1 MSFIAYENP
10 DGLPRVG
17 HYEQNT
23 SLIQP
28 LVLASGAPV
37 ENLYQV
43 IEVGVNTLRLEE
55 GAEKLKLDSLT
66 LLPPLAGREV
76 LCVGRNYQVDHQKHP
91 VIFTKKS
98 TSIIA
103 SGAHILPLSYFTK
116 TLDYEGK
123 IGVIIGTTG
132 HSISE
137 QDAMNH
143 VWGYTIIN
151 DITARER
158 QRDHRQ
164 FYMGK
169 SADTFCPM
177 GPIAVPKEDLPSRLT
192 VQTFVNGS
200 KRQECTTDDLIPS
213 VSKLIV
219 TLSEGT
225 TLRAGD
231 VIATGMPAGV
241 GCGLDLPQFVKPGD
255 RVEIA
260 VTSLGKLYNLV
271 ASANAKNY
279 VAANTKLHESHLKTY
294 NLDRTCGGVGLRKVN
309 GKMLN
314 IVETGLTDGERI
326 TYVHGLGGNT
336 EYWWPLISTSQ
347 PYKTHLNV
355 LFDLEGHGL
364 SPTAASQSSAYQ
376 ATRRISPPLS
386 RNPAF

>member
-1 MSFIAYENP
+1 MSFIAYKSP
-10 DGLPRVG
+10 DGPPRVG
-17 HYEQNT
+17 HYEQDT

-28 LVLASGAPV
+28 LALASGAPV

-43 IEVGVNTLRLEE
+43 IEVGINTLRLEDVK
-55 GAEKLKLDSLT
+55 KLRLDSLT

-76 LCVGRNYQVDHQKHP
+76 LCVGNNYAVRAESNQSGYDSSDKVHRPTHP
-91 VIFTKKS
+91 VIFTKRS

-116 TLDYEGK
+116 SLDCEGK

-151 DITARER
+151 DVTARER
-158 QRDHRQ
+158 QRDHKQ

-169 SADTFCPM
+169 SADSFCPM
-177 GPIAVPKEDLPSRLT
+177 GPIAVAKEHLPSRLK

-200 KRQECTTDDLIPS
+200 KRQERTTDDLILS
-213 VSKLIV
+213 VSKLIM

-231 VIATGMPAGV
+231 VIATGTPASV
-241 GCGLDLPQFVKPGD
+241 GSGLDPPQFVKPGD

-260 VTSLGKLYNLV
+260 VTGLGKLHNLV
-271 ASANAKNY
+271 ASADAKNY
-279 VAANTKLHESHLKTY
+279 VTVNTKLHETHLKTY
-294 NLDRTCGGVGLRKVN
+294 NLIGHA
-309 GKMLN
+309 
-314 IVETGLTDGERI
+314 VEWGFE
-326 TYVHGLGGNT
+326 
-336 EYWWPLISTSQ
+336 
-347 PYKTHLNV
+347 K
-355 LFDLEGHGL
+355 
-364 SPTAASQSSAYQ
+364 
-376 ATRRISPPLS
+376 
-386 RNPAF
+386 